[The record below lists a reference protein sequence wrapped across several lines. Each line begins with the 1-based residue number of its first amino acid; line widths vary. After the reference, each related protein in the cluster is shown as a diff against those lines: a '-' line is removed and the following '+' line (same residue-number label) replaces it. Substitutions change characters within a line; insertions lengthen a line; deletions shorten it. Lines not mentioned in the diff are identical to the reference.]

1 MKFEEY
7 YISNK
12 DGKSNCVVRSFCKL
26 YNKEYD
32 EVYNDLVTLSNKLNS
47 SSFNDI
53 IVFEKYMEN
62 NNTYKIDY
70 GEGLLLKDL
79 KLEKGSYIVFCYDKK
94 DYYHMVTII
103 DNILYNKN
111 SNSLLLYVISI
122 YKENNI

>member
-70 GEGLLLKDL
+70 VECLLLKDL

>member
-70 GEGLLLKDL
+70 VEGLLLKDL
-79 KLEKGSYIVFCYDKK
+79 K
-94 DYYHMVTII
+94 
-103 DNILYNKN
+103 
-111 SNSLLLYVISI
+111 
-122 YKENNI
+122 

>member
-103 DNILYNKN
+103 DNILYDKN

>member
-103 DNILYNKN
+103 DNILYDKN
-111 SNSLLLYVISI
+111 SNSLFLYVISI